1 MKFAI
6 RFEVFEKIYWV
17 FKNRLDKEDTA
28 EETFFF
34 FNKIVDGE
42 TINEQKE
49 IKWPWIDNLWEKWI
63 KESNQNFVEMLKM

>member
-17 FKNRLDKEDTA
+17 FKNRLDKEYTR
-28 EETFFF
+28 EKNLIFY
-34 FNKIVDGE
+34 KIVDGE

-49 IKWPWIDNLWEKWI
+49 IKWPWIDNLWGKWI
-63 KESNQNFVEMLKM
+63 KESYQNFVEMLKM

>member
-17 FKNRLDKEDTA
+17 FKNRLDKEDTV
-28 EETFFF
+28 EETFS

-49 IKWPWIDNLWEKWI
+49 IKWLWIDNLWGKWI
-63 KESNQNFVEMLKM
+63 KELNQNFVEMLKM